1 MHTTLHTHR
10 RRRGHTCGAVRLW
23 NALIYHIVIA
33 LLCIIMHAAAGDAG
47 DRDLR
52 GAGDVAMMLRL
63 APNQVARGGGQ
74 GLPAVAEPIRGMG
87 PGAHAPSWS
96 R

>member
-1 MHTTLHTHR
+1 MDAWMGRVGVASDYPLPVPPSE
-10 RRRGHTCGAVRLW
+10 CG
-23 NALIYHIVIA
+23 IGSIFD
-33 LLCIIMHAAAGDAG
+33 LLCITLHAAAGGGG

-52 GAGDVAMMLRL
+52 GAGDD
-63 APNQVARGGGQ
+63 APPSAQSGNQVARGGGQ